1 MIMFTPW
8 LRLTAVKNEIA
19 EANAVGY
26 EALTPTKLE
35 SDKASGYID
44 ALNYAFTHPDIRMS
58 KSVIQCIDVATGF
71 I

>member
-26 EALTPTKLE
+26 EALTQQNWSQIKP
-35 SDKASGYID
+35 
-44 ALNYAFTHPDIRMS
+44 
-58 KSVIQCIDVATGF
+58 VATSMH
-71 I
+71 